1 MMPQITVMPAIR
13 SKVGD
18 SWRIKTLDDDNI
30 ISVSDRQH
38 GHQRQ
43 TSNPYYINF
52 KRRTRNVVN
61 MKPLQHYTDAPL
73 YRAFWPFIM
82 AMKIFGLFHNKEY
95 IKNRQHITIC
105 KSVAKNEYSDK
116 TNDDIPP
123 LSKRITPSS
132 IYCFL
137 VTLLLW
143 VNVGRYCTIFK
154 DGEEIGAVLF
164 QKLIMLGFFI
174 LVSCNGVTCFL
185 ACHKYSNIP
194 EFFYEWA
201 RLHQE
206 YPGMLCFG
214 KNKVSMFFSEPF
226 REFTEIS
233 PK

>member
-1 MMPQITVMPAIR
+1 MPAIR

-18 SWRIKTLDDDNI
+18 SWGTKTLDDDSNVN
-30 ISVSDRQH
+30 SSDIEH
-38 GHQRQ
+38 DYQRQ
-43 TSNPYYINF
+43 TYNPYYMRF
-52 KRRTRNVVN
+52 KKRGNDVVN

-73 YRAFWPFIM
+73 YEAFWPFIM
-82 AMKIFGLFHNKEY
+82 AMKIFGLYHNKEY
-95 IKNRQHITIC
+95 DKSRQNSTIC
-105 KSVAKNEYSDK
+105 KSVFQNEHCDK

-143 VNVGRYCTIFK
+143 ANVGRYCTIFK
-154 DGEEIGAVLF
+154 EGEEIGPMLF

-194 EFFYEWA
+194 EFFFEWA

-206 YPGMLCFG
+206 YPGTLCFE
-214 KNKVSMFFSEPF
+214 KRRHESFFLNHARISLKF
-226 REFTEIS
+226 R
-233 PK
+233 P